1 MIEEIYLDYDPNKQ
15 EELAKLAQD
24 SRDIKEIYLDLT
36 KIIHEQD
43 QEFNYIEKKLDNTY
57 VEILKTNKNIS
68 ITEKLVKKNILLK
81 SVAVV
86 GLGIAGS
93 LSGGLLGGYLLGHTI
108 IGGAIGLFS
117 GTGIFSS
124 AAILINS

>member
-1 MIEEIYLDYDPNKQ
+1 M
-15 EELAKLAQD
+15 
-24 SRDIKEIYLDLT
+24 SRYRSQNDLQ
-36 KIIHEQD
+36 HG
-43 QEFNYIEKKLDNTY
+43 
-57 VEILKTNKNIS
+57 
-68 ITEKLVKKNILLK
+68 
-81 SVAVV
+81 V

>member
-1 MIEEIYLDYDPNKQ
+1 
-15 EELAKLAQD
+15 
-24 SRDIKEIYLDLT
+24 
-36 KIIHEQD
+36 
-43 QEFNYIEKKLDNTY
+43 
-57 VEILKTNKNIS
+57 
-68 ITEKLVKKNILLK
+68 
-81 SVAVV
+81 
-86 GLGIAGS
+86 